1 MCMTAI
7 ADRKSSLDERAKLAR
22 DRAMQQLVYYFG
34 RAIPD
39 LDQSGEALLD
49 MSELTDAI
57 LEAAALRM
65 LQKLMTKE

>member
-7 ADRKSSLDERAKLAR
+7 ADRKRSLDERAKLAR

-39 LDQSGEALLD
+39 LDQNGEALLD
-49 MSELTDAI
+49 MSELTDCL